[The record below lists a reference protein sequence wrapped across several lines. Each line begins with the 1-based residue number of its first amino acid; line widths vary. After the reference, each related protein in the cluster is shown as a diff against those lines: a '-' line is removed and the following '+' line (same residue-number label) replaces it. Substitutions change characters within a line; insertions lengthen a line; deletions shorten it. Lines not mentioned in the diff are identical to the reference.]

1 MHGVELGAL
10 KLEGVD
16 AALVVDVQHRPQI
29 IRIISLIL
37 TVDVMFHLLVE
48 YLDITVERD
57 VSSPREAGHS
67 VRLVQLVFVSLSLEQ
82 AQSDTHMHSGL
93 LRGSTSIFW
102 QTLRL
107 FNFQLRLPR
116 RAS

>member
-1 MHGVELGAL
+1 MRPGGGGLVPGVLPVHGVELGAL
-10 KLEGVD
+10 KLEGID
-16 AALVVDVQHRPQI
+16 AALVVDVQHRPEI

-93 LRGSTSIFW
+93 SRGSSSIFW
-102 QTLRL
+102 
-107 FNFQLRLPR
+107 
-116 RAS
+116 

>member
-1 MHGVELGAL
+1 M
-10 KLEGVD
+10 
-16 AALVVDVQHRPQI
+16 VDVQHRPQI
-29 IRIISLIL
+29 VRIISLML
-37 TVDVMFHLLVE
+37 TSLFTVDVMFHLLVE

-102 QTLRL
+102 H
-107 FNFQLRLPR
+107 
-116 RAS
+116 

>member
-1 MHGVELGAL
+1 MTLI
-10 KLEGVD
+10 VD
-16 AALVVDVQHRPQI
+16 E
-29 IRIISLIL
+29 
-37 TVDVMFHLLVE
+37 MFHLLVE

-57 VSSPREAGHS
+57 VSSPRQAGDS

-93 LRGSTSIFW
+93 SRGSTSIFW

-116 RAS
+116 RVS